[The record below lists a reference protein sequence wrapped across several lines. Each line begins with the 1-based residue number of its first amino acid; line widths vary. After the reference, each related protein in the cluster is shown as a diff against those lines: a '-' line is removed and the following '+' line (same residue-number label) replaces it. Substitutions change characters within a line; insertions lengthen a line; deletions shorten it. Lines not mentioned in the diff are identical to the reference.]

1 MEEKGFKLSI
11 LCCNYT
17 NLSEKE
23 DFFEVPVSLEI
34 KRYPCSGKIE
44 ITDMLRALREG
55 AKGVM
60 VAGCMPGTC
69 HNGRGSERAEKRVLG
84 ARKIL
89 EEIGLEP
96 ERISMFFVNR
106 LDGEDFIN
114 KVKAFYREIL
124 NFELKG
130 RERK

>member
-1 MEEKGFKLSI
+1 MEERSFKLAI

-23 DFFEVPVSLEI
+23 DFFEIPVNFEV

-44 ITDMLRALREG
+44 ITHILRALREG

-69 HNGRGSERAEKRVLG
+69 HNARGSERAEKRVLG

-96 ERISMFFVNR
+96 DRVKMYFVDR

-114 KVKAFYREIL
+114 KVKTFYKEVL
-124 NFELKG
+124 NLELKG